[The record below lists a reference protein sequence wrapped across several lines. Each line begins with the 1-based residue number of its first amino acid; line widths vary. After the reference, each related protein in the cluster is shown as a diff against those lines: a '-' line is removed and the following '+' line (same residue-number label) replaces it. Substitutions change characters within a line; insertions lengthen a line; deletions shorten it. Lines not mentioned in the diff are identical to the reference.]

1 MNHLKSLFTLA
12 IVASLT
18 ACTSSPPRGAGD
30 ISDAEAVSDTA
41 PGING
46 DATGVEVIPANG
58 GLSTDGGSM
67 GQSLDGS
74 SSDYPSDEMTM
85 VDVAELYEPIIY
97 FGYDQ
102 YELDNK
108 NTEIVKFYAQEM
120 MAIPSQKIVLKG
132 HTDERGS
139 PEYNLALGE
148 KRAKTVAQAFMLFGI
163 AQSRIDIVSFGEE
176 QPAVAGSNENSWQK
190 NRRVELI
197 IR

>member
-12 IVASLT
+12 VVASLT
-18 ACTSSPPRGAGD
+18 ACSSSPERSADD
-30 ISDAEAVSDTA
+30 ISDRDVTSDSA

-46 DATGVEVIPANG
+46 DAISVEVLAADG
-58 GLSTDGGSM
+58 GLAA
-67 GQSLDGS
+67 DGS
-74 SSDYPSDEMTM
+74 SIGQGLDGMKM

-102 YELDNK
+102 YELDDK
-108 NTEIVKFYAQEM
+108 TTEIVKFYAQEM
-120 MAIPSQKIVLKG
+120 MAMPNQKVVLKG
-132 HTDERGS
+132 HTDERGT

-163 AQSRIDIVSFGEE
+163 AESRIDIVSFGEE
-176 QPAVAGSNENSWQK
+176 QPAMAGSNDNAWQK